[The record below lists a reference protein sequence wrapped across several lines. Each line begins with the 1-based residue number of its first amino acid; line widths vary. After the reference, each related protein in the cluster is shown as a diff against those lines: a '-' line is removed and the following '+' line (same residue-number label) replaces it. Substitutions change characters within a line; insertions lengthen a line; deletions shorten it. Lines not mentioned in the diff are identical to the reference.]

1 MHVTRESRA
10 VEYTLAQRHVLMRAR
25 CLETEELATCIGD
38 QELQT
43 ALDFDFLQAV
53 FRHIRSS
60 AHDASRHG

>member
-1 MHVTRESRA
+1 
-10 VEYTLAQRHVLMRAR
+10 MRAR